1 MVGIMQFLHIFL
13 PTLMWVSTAG
23 SATGIQ
29 YVVFGLNSARSN
41 SLFPVSIL
49 VLNATSEVRIDMAL
63 IGRPPATSYGLY
75 SNYDSGEMLLYASA
89 SLKGDDRFLVFN
101 ASAVIQANKL
111 AHLEIDVGDLSA
123 MVKEPMVFVLNGSDP
138 SDSFRTGFSPIK
150 IENNETT
157 TVTKKA
163 KTKRR
168 PVVFIQTDQPLYKA
182 NDTVRFR
189 VVSVESVDGHLRPVF
204 VPFNVQILDPQ
215 RNIVQMN
222 SNANDSQVVG
232 YFSGEMPLSSD
243 PLLGSWTVRV
253 VRANTSVKVICP
265 NYVTSSYATSS
276 YSSNGGSYG
285 GSSSSYGSGAYGDG
299 GYGGGGGYGRKKR
312 YIGFSFGI
320 NGGGFGGG
328 LGTTESPSD
337 SDPSA
342 SSIDDDGKGCNAG
355 YDASR
360 QYSVLGLLASK
371 DFSVEEFVLPRFDV
385 RIVTSRS
392 YIVPQMQED
401 FRFQVVANYTFKEP
415 AKGSFEVTVLRPR
428 RVSGYGNYGSFEEK
442 DLYDPVWNQTIYA
455 DKNGTAS
462 ISVPA
467 QFLSNLTDASKIIIR
482 ANFTEAATGQQWNA
496 TPATVSVKTQA
507 YNIIH
512 QADTK
517 TFMPGYP
524 YFFEATLTGWDGR
537 PPPPSTKKVL
547 VGVMGYSYSEGHST
561 AISSH
566 GTVRCLGQTYPS
578 PYGGSYGSSSYGG
591 GGYGYNRNFGFG
603 MTGSGYSY
611 SPGGV
616 GCSPLP
622 DQHLLEV
629 AVDGT
634 INATFPTWKNAAA
647 MTIAVFYEATSQA
660 IILFAKQSPSGSFLE
675 ISQVTSDLR
684 ADKLAEFAIN
694 TTTRTEQNIHI
705 LVLSSS
711 NASFLWSDS
720 ISRSGQYVRVS
731 VPIVTAMGASGRL
744 IAYYVGSDGELVGNI
759 KALSVAND
767 TQENVTLSA
776 QAKNGLSY
784 AEPGAEI
791 SIRAHSSPSAF
802 MAFLAVDESMLLL
815 KSGNDITQN
824 VLDTKPKPQQRMQP
838 SYMLS
843 VEDYFTKA
851 IDSGRV
857 QQFLLTNTKLSTTSI
872 PRAQDY
878 YSSSFGNNQGFGFGS
893 GGGSYDSYAGYSS
906 ASYGSGYGSASPF
919 DSGLQQSAQTRKD
932 FRQSF
937 LFETAWAD
945 ANGDVKLERKV
956 PDAITTWQIT
966 AFSLSNTSG
975 LTVSTEPF
983 KLKVLK
989 SS

>member
-215 RNIVQMN
+215 RNNVQLN
-222 SNANDSQVVG
+222 SNADDSQVVG

-253 VRANTSVKVICP
+253 VRTNKSINANCLGYTTP
-265 NYVTSSYATSS
+265 RPYGSSYESS
-276 YSSNGGSYG
+276 GGWDGNGYN
-285 GSSSSYGSGAYGDG
+285 DDDI
-299 GYGGGGGYGRKKR
+299 KKR
-312 YIGFSFGI
+312 
-320 NGGGFGGG
+320 N
-328 LGTTESPSD
+328 SD
-337 SDPSA
+337 HDQSICDPVEYQ
-342 SSIDDDGKGCNAG
+342 DT
-355 YDASR
+355 
-360 QYSVLGLLASK
+360 VLASK
-371 DFSVEEFVLPRFDV
+371 DFSVEAFDVPRFDV
-385 RIVTSRS
+385 RIITSKT
-392 YIVPQMQED
+392 YIVPRMEEN
-401 FRFQVVANYTFKEP
+401 FRFQVVANNASGQPARGTFDV
-415 AKGSFEVTVLRPR
+415 GVLRSHR
-428 RVSGYGNYGSFEEK
+428 EEGYAR
-442 DLYDPVWNQTIYA
+442 YDVFDPMWNQTISA
-455 DKNGTAS
+455 DNNGTAS

-467 QFLSNLTDASKIIIR
+467 QFLSNLTDESKITIR
-482 ANFTEAATGQQWNA
+482 VNFTETVTGQKWNA
-496 TPATVSVKTQA
+496 VPATVSAKTKA
-507 YNIIH
+507 YNIRF
-512 QADTK
+512 QDDAK
-517 TFMPGYP
+517 TFIPGYP
-524 YFFEATLTGWDGR
+524 YTLKATITDWDGR
-537 PPPPSTKKVL
+537 PPPPSTKKAITGL
-547 VGVMGYSYSEGHST
+547 MGFFYFEGH
-561 AISSH
+561 AKRVSSSD
-566 GTVRCLGQTYPS
+566 TVRCRGKIYP
-578 PYGGSYGSSSYGG
+578 PPHWDAYDSSYRGGAYGVETNGGGFGGGGHGG
-591 GGYGYNRNFGFG
+591 GGYGKKNLSTGFG
-603 MTGSGYSY
+603 IHGPVSSY
-611 SPGGV
+611 SSSSDGSDCHPFPGLMFV
-616 GCSPLP
+616 
-622 DQHLLEV
+622 EV
-629 AVDGT
+629 DVDGSIGASLPT
-634 INATFPTWKNAAA
+634 PKNATAAA
-647 MTIAVFYEATSQA
+647 VIVYYQGTSETL
-660 IILFAKQSPSGSFLE
+660 ILFGKQSPSGSFLE
-675 ISQVTSDLR
+675 ISQVSNDLQV
-684 ADKLAEFAIN
+684 DKVAEFAVN
-694 TTTRTEQNIHI
+694 TTTRTDQPIHI
-705 LVLSSS
+705 VVLSSS

-720 ISRSGQYVRVS
+720 ILRPGQFINIS
-731 VPIVTAMGASGRL
+731 VPITAAMSASGRL
-744 IAYYVGSDGELVGNI
+744 IAYYVASDGELVGNI
-759 KALSVAND
+759 KAFSVLNDTTKNVMLSV
-767 TQENVTLSA
+767 
-776 QAKNGLSY
+776 QAKSGLPY

-802 MAFLAVDESMLLL
+802 IAFLAMDESLLL
-815 KSGNDITQN
+815 QKSGNDITQN
-824 VLDTKPKPQQRMQP
+824 VLDTKPKPQQKMQL
-838 SYMLS
+838 SYMQS

-857 QQFLLTNTKLSTTSI
+857 QQFLLTNTKLSTTSV
-872 PRAQDY
+872 PSAQYY
-878 YSSSFGNNQGFGFGS
+878 YSSNSGYNQGSGFGS

-906 ASYGSGYGSASPF
+906 ASYGRGDGPASPF
-919 DSGLQQSAQTRKD
+919 DSGLQQPAQTRRD

-945 ANGDVKLERKV
+945 ANGDVELERKV
-956 PDAITTWQIT
+956 PDAITTWRIS

-975 LTVSTEPF
+975 LTVTSEPV
-983 KLKVLK
+983 KLKVFRP
-989 SS
+989 S